1 MGLLGYMMPRVE
13 SVNLAV
19 PRTFRSRGRE
29 VPTGIFKE
37 PAAGRLTLGPL
48 GLSGDIQADKRYHG
62 GPGQALYAYSSEH
75 AAFWAETLPRP
86 GGYPPGFFGEN
97 LTTAGLTEE
106 DVAVGDVY
114 RIGTALVQVTKPR
127 VPCFKMGLRAGS
139 AGFLRTF
146 LASGR
151 IGFYLSVP
159 EPGEIAAGDPV
170 ERLERPVSALFISE
184 LIRLLYVRPD
194 DTRGLSRA
202 LEAGGLPPAM
212 RRDLE
217 ASLERARARGN

>member
-1 MGLLGYMMPRVE
+1 MMPRLE
-13 SVNLAV
+13 SVSVAV
-19 PRTFRSRGRE
+19 RRTFRSRGRE

-37 PAAGRLTLGPL
+37 PVAGRLAVGPL

-75 AAFWAETLPRP
+75 AAFWGETLPRP

-97 LTTAGLTEE
+97 LTTIGLTEK

-114 RIGTALVQVTKPR
+114 RIGTALVQITKPR

-139 AGFLRTF
+139 AGFVRTF

-159 EPGEIAAGDPV
+159 DTGEIAAGDPI
-170 ERLERPVSALFISE
+170 ERVERPVSALFISE
-184 LIRLLYVRPD
+184 LIRLLYFRPD
-194 DTRGLSRA
+194 DMKGLARA

-212 RRDLE
+212 RRELE
-217 ASLERARARGN
+217 ASYERARDRGN